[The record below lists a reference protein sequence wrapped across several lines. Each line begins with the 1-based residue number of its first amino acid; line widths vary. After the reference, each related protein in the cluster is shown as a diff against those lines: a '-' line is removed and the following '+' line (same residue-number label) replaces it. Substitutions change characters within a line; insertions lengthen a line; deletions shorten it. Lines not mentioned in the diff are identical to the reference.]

1 MTRSIKD
8 KTLLL
13 GLDLWKTDIC
23 FDYLSSFGF
32 KNIERRGVAGYREKL
47 YPPVISGSDERIS

>member
-8 KTLLL
+8 ETQLL

-23 FDYLSSFGF
+23 FDYLSSFMLLGWF
-32 KNIERRGVAGYREKL
+32 QEH
-47 YPPVISGSDERIS
+47 